1 MSALKGANTQWT
13 TCGRKLLVDGR
24 SFFVR
29 GVNYAP
35 TPIGKPGRLDML
47 GHEEIFTR
55 DLVNLRAMHA
65 NAVKTYDFYSYVDH
79 GKFLDAAY
87 NGGKRPIYT
96 VFSIWVDQ
104 SLMEPM
110 TPINGPEFQQ
120 MVRNYY
126 EMAKQTSG
134 HPGVMGYSIG
144 GEINSIVVIREPSF
158 WKKFAL
164 LTQAVRK
171 GINENNAQKIIT
183 TTFVDDGGMSF
194 TTGEEFHA
202 DVDLWGSNVYQT
214 NYAGSVIPTYMRVP
228 STKPLLV
235 SEYGFPYASNT
246 AEGGPEDLDMI
257 ARMLVEQTVAMERNY
272 NLSDPLREQILVGG
286 FVFEYSDEWWK
297 AGNENVH
304 NLGEVANGGFPL
316 GYLSE
321 EFFGL
326 YRAVRPEHPE
336 AIDKMHPRPTVD
348 LLRDIWS
355 KGTSRWRRRGLQR
368 LHRQAQHASAQWSVA
383 AERPW
388 WRREC
393 AELRRGDHARCRRD
407 GRIGASG
414 LCRLYDK
421 VTPRRVPKAVA
432 NVQARGGCCGLHA
445 AAGRAIVVRF
455 FASPQRRRDRGGGR

>member
-1 MSALKGANTQWT
+1 MSAFKGANTKWT
-13 TCGRKLLVDGR
+13 TCGRKLLVNGR

-55 DLVNLRAMHA
+55 DLANLRGMHA
-65 NAVKTYDFYSYVDH
+65 NAVKTYDYYSYVDH
-79 GKFLDAAY
+79 SKFLDAAY
-87 NGGKRPIYT
+87 NDGKHPIFT
-96 VFSIWVDQ
+96 VFSIWIDQ

-110 TPINGPEFQQ
+110 TPINGPEFQK
-120 MVRNYY
+120 MVQSYY
-126 EMAKQTSG
+126 EMARQTSG
-134 HPGVMGYSIG
+134 HAGVMGYSIG
-144 GEINSIVVIREPSF
+144 GEMNSIVVIREESF
-158 WKKFAL
+158 WKKFEL
-164 LTQAVRK
+164 LTQAVRR
-171 GINENNAQKIIT
+171 GIAENNAQKIIT

-228 STKPLLV
+228 TTNPLLV

-246 AEGGPEDLDMI
+246 AEGGPEDLEMVGK
-257 ARMLVEQTVAMERNY
+257 MLVEQTVAMERNY
-272 NLSDPLREQILVGG
+272 NLTDSLREQILVGG

-326 YRAVRPEHPE
+326 YRAVRPEHPD
-336 AIDKMHPRPTVD
+336 AIDKLHPRPTVD
-348 LLRDIWS
+348 LLRDVWS
-355 KGTSRWRRRGLQR
+355 NGPLGGEGEFHSDCRAKPSTLQLDGRSIEARAGVLGSVVETMLAVIAMGGLVLVAFAVFTTRSRRAAYRRLSPTFKPAAVSAPLLPREASPSSRRR
-368 LHRQAQHASAQWSVA
+368 SVVEDA
-383 AERPW
+383 
-388 WRREC
+388 RED
-393 AELRRGDHARCRRD
+393 ESLV
-407 GRIGASG
+407 I
-414 LCRLYDK
+414 
-421 VTPRRVPKAVA
+421 
-432 NVQARGGCCGLHA
+432 
-445 AAGRAIVVRF
+445 
-455 FASPQRRRDRGGGR
+455 